1 MPILG
6 VIASSIF
13 KVTITG
19 AGYSTGVSGGIGRNI
34 NKLAFASETTSQIA
48 ATLTFGNG
56 YLTGMGNWGV
66 AGYTGQGASPS
77 FGNTGINKLIYSSET
92 NSLLGAGTTFGQ
104 AAASCSSNA
113 GVKGFW
119 TAGYNGSYQSGG
131 SKITYST
138 DSTTTGPSCSFGTNS
153 EGMGSSN
160 PAVAG
165 YNNGGFPNGNAQ
177 VEKLTFSTESMS
189 NLGSRLTGNM
199 RTEPGAINNG
209 AVSSFVFGGDNSNFG
224 GGASTTIQKMPFST
238 ETYSNLAATMSTGNP
253 NSNGYALKAVAGY
266 LNAGGTQVID
276 RLAFATDTRTTLLAT
291 ATTAQSNCGNSS
303 YDITI

>member
-1 MPILG
+1 MPIIG
-6 VIASSIF
+6 IVSSSIF
-13 KVTITG
+13 KVTIVG
-19 AGYSTGVSGGIGRNI
+19 AGYSTGVQGGIGRNI
-34 NKLAFASETTSQIA
+34 NKLAFANETTSQIA

-77 FGNTGINKLIYSSET
+77 FGGTGINKLVFSSET
-92 NSLLGAGTTFGQ
+92 NSALGATLVGGQ

-119 TAGYNGSYQSGG
+119 TAGYNGAYQSWGT
-131 SKITYST
+131 KITYST
-138 DSTTTGPSCSFGTNS
+138 DSTSTGPSCSFGTNS

-165 YNNGGFPNGNAQ
+165 YNNGGFPNGGYQ

-189 NLGSRLTGNM
+189 NLGSRLTGDM

-209 AVSSFVFGGDNSNFG
+209 AVSSFVFGGARLGNASNV
-224 GGASTTIQKMPFST
+224 IQKMPFST
-238 ETYSNLAATMSTGNP
+238 ETYSNIAATLSSIVAD
-253 NSNGYALKAVAGY
+253 SNGYALKAVAGY
-266 LNAGGTQVID
+266 MNPGGTTTID
-276 RLAFATDTRTTLLAT
+276 KLAFATDTKSTLAAT
-291 ATTAQSNCGNSS
+291 SPTAMSNCGNSS